1 MSSEGPLIGREAEL
15 CALERALETS
25 RLVTLTG
32 VGGCGKTRV
41 ARELA
46 ARVAAGAATPEVIV
60 VELAPL
66 RSPGHVVTAI
76 LSAAGARERAGL
88 TAESV
93 LLDLLRERRVVIVL
107 DNCEQVSAD
116 VGRLAASIVDG
127 TSEARVVITS
137 REPLGIAGEFVFKLA
152 PLGLPVP
159 GPGDV
164 AAVVRSDAGRFFVD
178 RAAVANPTFGLTP
191 ETARSVFR
199 ICREL
204 DGLPLALELAA
215 ARVEELVPGAIADGL
230 SRHGRLDGSRAT
242 NALPQHR
249 SLRASLDWSYELL
262 DERERVVLRR
272 LAVLAGIWDAAAAR
286 AVALPEASETEMS
299 DLLSNLAAKGL
310 ITATPDSDQLHWT
323 FLQTV
328 AEYAGELLAL
338 DAAEQELARDRQLAW
353 FHALAVECDGRLLDV
368 EGQRIIDR
376 EMPNFRVAIGRA
388 LDRDPKLAFAIVGSL
403 LRHWILGEHF
413 EEGKAATAHV
423 LATGTKLEV
432 EDPAARAH
440 LRTGAA
446 LIATVSE
453 DYAVAAEYLEHGLAD
468 LTAVDDAYA
477 RARCLQMSAM
487 VLILTGSDLQAG
499 LSNAAFA
506 ADVMRASGD
515 ALGLAWA
522 LVNVAMAEGIC
533 DRFDAARNAYE
544 EFLTVPRAAQH
555 PRLRTW
561 AELAAAWPEL
571 VVGSPQ
577 RALDHADRALEL
589 EGDWPSMTHF
599 ILTGFRVQA
608 LALMG
613 RADQAIVEGT
623 RALAEAVDSG
633 TMMAT
638 PGITMAL
645 AIAELMAG
653 KLDQAEDRARPLL
666 QMPQIHTVAL
676 MHETLAQVALA
687 RGDTSQAVFHGA
699 QLAALTQQG
708 GSRRHQAV
716 ADLIHGRAVVIEGE
730 VERGRNLIQ
739 RSLAAYATL
748 GIERGAADCLEEL
761 ALIPTRGDISRT
773 ARLAGAA
780 ASVRARLGCAPPP
793 GNADRIASARPGNE
807 DGEGSAAWKTAWNEG
822 ESLTLADAIAYAR
835 RSRGARDRPASG
847 LPSLTP
853 TELAAARLAASGISN
868 PQIAVQLFIARSTV
882 KMHLSNVYLKLG
894 VANRTELA
902 QMIAAEAARFAASDH
917 PPRER

>member
-1 MSSEGPLIGREAEL
+1 MASESPLIGREREL
-15 CALERALETS
+15 HALEWALGTS

-46 ARVAAGAATPEVIV
+46 ARVDTPEAIV
-60 VELAPL
+60 VELASL
-66 RSPGHVVTAI
+66 RSSGHVVTAL

-88 TAESV
+88 TPEHV
-93 LLDLLRERRVVIVL
+93 LLDLLRERRVLIVL
-107 DNCEQVSAD
+107 DNCEQVSAE
-116 VGRLAASIVDG
+116 VGRLAASIVDR
-127 TSEARVVITS
+127 TSDTRVVATS
-137 REPLGIAGEFVFKLA
+137 REPLGVAGEFVLELA
-152 PLGLPVP
+152 PLSLPVA
-159 GPGDV
+159 GAGDV
-164 AAVVRSDAGRFFVD
+164 AAVVRSEAGRFFVE
-178 RAAVANPTFGLTP
+178 RAAAGNPTFVLSP
-191 ETARSVFR
+191 ETARAVVR
-199 ICREL
+199 ICHEL

-230 SRHGRLDGSRAT
+230 SRHARLDGGQAA

-262 DERERVVLRR
+262 DERERVLLRR
-272 LAVLAGIWDAAAAR
+272 LAALAGTWDTAAAR
-286 AVALPEASETEMS
+286 AVALPEVSETEVS
-299 DLLSNLAAKGL
+299 GLLSSLAAKGL
-310 ITATPDSDQLHWT
+310 IIATADNDQSRWT

-328 AEYAGELLAL
+328 AEYAAERLAL
-338 DAAEQELARDRQLAW
+338 DAAEQDLARDRQLAW
-353 FHALAVECDGRLLDV
+353 FHALAVECDGWLLDV
-368 EGQRIIDR
+368 EGQGVIDR

-388 LDRDPKLAFAIVGSL
+388 LDRDPKLAFEIVASL

-413 EEGKAATAHV
+413 EEGKAATAKV
-423 LATGTKLEV
+423 LATGAQLEV
-432 EDPAARAH
+432 KDRAAWAH
-440 LRTGAA
+440 LHTGAA

-453 DYAVAAEYLEHGLAD
+453 DYAVAAEHLEHGLAH
-468 LTAVDDAYA
+468 LAVVDDADA

-499 LSNAAFA
+499 LSNAALA

-533 DRFDAARNAYE
+533 DRFDAARSAYR
-544 EFLTVPRAAQH
+544 EFLTVPGAAQH

-561 AELAAAWPEL
+561 AELAATWPEL
-571 VVGSPQ
+571 IVGSPQ
-577 RALDHADRALEL
+577 RALDHVDRALEL

-599 ILTGFRVQA
+599 ILTGFRIQA

-623 RALAEAVDSG
+623 TALAQAVESG
-633 TMMAT
+633 AMMAT
-638 PGITMAL
+638 PGIAMAL

-687 RGDTSQAVFHGA
+687 RGDTSQAVLHGA
-699 QLAALTQQG
+699 QLATLAERG

-716 ADLIHGRAVVIEGE
+716 ADLIRGRAATIQGD
-730 VERGRNLIQ
+730 VERGRDLIQ
-739 RSLAAYATL
+739 RSLAAYAAL

-761 ALIPTRGDISRT
+761 ALIPTRNDISRS
-773 ARLAGAA
+773 ARLAAAA
-780 ASVRARLGCAPPP
+780 ASARARLGCAPPP
-793 GNADRIASARPGNE
+793 GSAERVASARPGNE
-807 DGEGSAAWKTAWNEG
+807 DGEASAAWTAAWDEG
-822 ESLTLADAIAYAR
+822 ESLALADAIAYAR
-835 RSRGARDRPASG
+835 RARGARDRPASG

-868 PQIAVQLFIARSTV
+868 PQIAGQLFIARSTV

-902 QMIAAEAARFAASDH
+902 QIIAAEPARFAPSD
-917 PPRER
+917 RER